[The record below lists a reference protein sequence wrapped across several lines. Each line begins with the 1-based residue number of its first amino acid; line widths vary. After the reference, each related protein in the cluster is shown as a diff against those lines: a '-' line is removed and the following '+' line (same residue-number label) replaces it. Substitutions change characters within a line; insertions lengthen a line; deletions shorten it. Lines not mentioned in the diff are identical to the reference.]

1 MLSQSTRRVMRV
13 NSRCRS
19 ESTLLWAAPS
29 GSASPRA
36 AAASR
41 NSS

>member
-1 MLSQSTRRVMRV
+1 MLSQFTRRVMRV
-13 NSRCRS
+13 NSRCLS
-19 ESTLLWAAPS
+19 ESTVLRAASS